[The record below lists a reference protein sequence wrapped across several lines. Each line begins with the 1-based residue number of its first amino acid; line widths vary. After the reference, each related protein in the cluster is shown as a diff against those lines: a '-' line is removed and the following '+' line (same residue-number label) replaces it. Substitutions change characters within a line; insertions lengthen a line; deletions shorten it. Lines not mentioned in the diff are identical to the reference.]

1 VLGTL
6 VALAISP
13 LLGAA
18 AGFAG
23 LRSLRRALRRG
34 TRRWHGPVRGGS
46 WATSALLAFG
56 HGSNDAQKS
65 VGVIAAVL
73 VADGRASHLGS
84 PPWAGVAC
92 AAALTAGTVLGGWR
106 IVATIG
112 RRIVRLHPLDGV
124 AGQGASSA
132 VIIAASAVGAPIST
146 TQFVASSVVGVGGG
160 RARWRHVH
168 WAVVR
173 SIAVGWI
180 VTLPITAALAAALV
194 AAWEALS

>member
-1 VLGTL
+1 M
-6 VALAISP
+6 
-13 LLGAA
+13 
-18 AGFAG
+18 
-23 LRSLRRALRRG
+23 RSLRRALRRG

-84 PPWAGVAC
+84 PPWAAVAC

-146 TQFVASSVVGVGGG
+146 TQVVASSVVGVGGG